1 MPDLFAFPRDDQQKK
16 KSTLKNIFLIDGN
29 SFIYRAY
36 HAIKELSNS
45 QGLPTNA
52 IYGFTNMLLKIIK
65 EKAPDGILIAFDSPA
80 PTERHRIYEEYKA
93 QRPETPGDL
102 IVQIP
107 YIRNL
112 VKALRIKTME
122 IEGCEADD
130 ILATL
135 ASEAAA
141 EGIEVFI
148 VTGDKDMLQI
158 LNDKVKIYDPM
169 KNRVISKDDVIK
181 RFGIPPERIPE
192 MMALTGD
199 TIDNIPGVKGIG
211 EKIAS
216 ELLQN
221 HSLEELLENP
231 EVIEKKRIRD
241 LIKNNIETIRMS
253 LDLARI
259 RSDIPIELDYE
270 ECRTK
275 EPDWDE
281 LLEIFRSLE
290 FGSLVKMI
298 PPRSMDVPVR
308 VINNLED
315 IRSFKKRVEES
326 IVINSYLVNPVQH
339 EPVGIGL
346 GSISEDVW
354 FLYSGSNNHDK
365 KEHTIET
372 IISELR
378 DIFESSD
385 IAKISHDIK
394 KEYIILKRHGINMKG
409 MVYDTMIASYLLNPN
424 KSSHSLNETTLD
436 YLYFRKR
443 DIDDLTSNKRTIYDI
458 DRDDL
463 MDIARTDIAVIKKLK
478 KELFMRL
485 KSEGLFD
492 IYRDIE
498 MPLIDVLASMELT
511 GIKVDIKK
519 LHELSKQLQ
528 RQLIELQR
536 MIYDLAQEEFNI
548 NSPQQLSRI
557 LFEKLGLKPRKKT
570 KTGYSTEVKV
580 LEELSMEH
588 ELPSLILQ
596 WRTLTKLKST
606 YIDALPRLIN
616 RRTGRIHTTFN
627 QAVTSTGRLSSSD
640 PNLQNIP
647 IRGELGRL
655 IRAAFV
661 ADEGYYLLSAD
672 YSQIELRILAH
683 LSGDQGL
690 IDAFKRGEDIHTRT
704 ASELF
709 GVSERDVTA
718 EMRRVAKTVN
728 FGIVYGISAY
738 GLSESIGTSV
748 EEAQSY
754 IERYFNTHEGV
765 RHYIERI
772 IEMAKKHGYVKTL
785 FGRKRAIPELNAASV
800 HQRNLGERLAMNTPV
815 QGTAADIIKLAMISI
830 HRRIRERN
838 LKSRLILQVHDEL
851 LLEVKENE
859 LDEIKDIVKEEMEGV
874 IRLDVPL
881 TVEIGFGKDWAEA
894 HN

>member
-1 MPDLFAFPRDDQQKK
+1 MPDLFAFPRDDPEKK

-45 QGLPTNA
+45 HGLPTNA

-65 EKAPDGILIAFDSPA
+65 EKAPEGILIAFDSPA
-80 PTERHRIYEEYKA
+80 PTERHRVYEEYKA

-122 IEGCEADD
+122 IEGYEADD

-135 ASEAAA
+135 ASEAAD

-169 KNRVISKDDVIK
+169 KNRIISRDEVIK

-216 ELLQN
+216 ELLQKYT
-221 HSLEELLENP
+221 LKEILENP
-231 EVIEKKRIRD
+231 DVIEKKRIRD

-259 RSDIPIELDYE
+259 RSDKPIEIDYE
-270 ECRTK
+270 ECRTR

-281 LLEIFRSLE
+281 LLDIFRYLE

-298 PPRSMDVPVR
+298 PPRTLDVPVR
-308 VINNLED
+308 IIADSGD
-315 IRSFKKRVEES
+315 IRGFKEGVEGS
-326 IVINSYLVNPVQH
+326 IVINSYLTNPVQH

-346 GSISEDVW
+346 SSVSEDVW
-354 FLYSGSNNHDK
+354 FLYSGSNSYDRK
-365 KEHTIET
+365 ALIET
-372 IISELR
+372 LMSETR
-378 DIFESSD
+378 DIFESPE

-394 KEYIILKRHGINMKG
+394 KEYIILKRHGIKMKG

-443 DIDDLTSNKRTIYDI
+443 DIDDLITNKKTIYDI
-458 DRDDL
+458 DRNDL
-463 MDIARTDIAVIKKLK
+463 LEIARTDIAVIKKLK
-478 KELFMRL
+478 KALCMRL
-485 KSEGLFD
+485 NAEGLFD

-498 MPLIDVLASMELT
+498 MPLIEVLASMELT
-511 GIKVDIKK
+511 GIKVDIEK
-519 LHELSKQLQ
+519 LRELSKQLQ
-528 RQLIELQR
+528 GQLIELQR
-536 MIYDLAQEEFNI
+536 MIYDIAQEEFNI
-548 NSPQQLSRI
+548 SSPQQLSRI

-570 KTGYSTEVKV
+570 KTGYSTEIKV
-580 LEELSMEH
+580 LEELAREH

-596 WRTLTKLKST
+596 WRSLTKLKST

-616 RRTGRIHTTFN
+616 RHTGRIHTTFN

-661 ADEGYYLLSAD
+661 ADEGYWLLSAD

-683 LSGDQGL
+683 LSGDKGL
-690 IDAFKRGEDIHTRT
+690 IDAFKREEDIHTRT

-738 GLSESIGTSV
+738 GLSESIGVSV
-748 EEAQSY
+748 EEAQTY
-754 IERYFNTHEGV
+754 IARYFKTHEGV
-765 RHYIERI
+765 RHYIDRV

-830 HRRIRERN
+830 HRRLRERN
-838 LKSRLILQVHDEL
+838 LESRLILQVHDEL
-851 LLEVKENE
+851 LLEVKEKE
-859 LDEIKDIVKEEMEGV
+859 LDEIRDIVKEEMEGV
-874 IRLDVPL
+874 IQLDVPL
-881 TVEIGFGKDWAEA
+881 TVEIGFGRDWAEA

>member
-1 MPDLFAFPRDDQQKK
+1 MSNLFEFPHDDPEKK
-16 KSTLKNIFLIDGN
+16 KSPLKNIFLIDGN

-65 EKAPDGILIAFDSPA
+65 EKSPDGILIAFDSPA

-112 VKALRIKTME
+112 VKALRIKTLE
-122 IEGCEADD
+122 VEGCEADD

-141 EGIEVFI
+141 AGIEVFI
-148 VTGDKDMLQI
+148 ITGDKDMLQV

-169 KNRVISKDDVIK
+169 KNRIISKVDVIK

-216 ELLQN
+216 EILQN
-221 HSLEELLENP
+221 YSLKELLDNP
-231 EVIEKKRIRD
+231 ELIEKKRIRE
-241 LIKNNIETIRMS
+241 LIKNNIDTIKMS

-259 RSDIPIELDYE
+259 RSNIPIELDYE

-281 LLEIFRSLE
+281 LLNIFRCLE

-298 PPRSMDVPVR
+298 PPRTIDVPVK
-308 VINNLED
+308 VISDLED
-315 IRSFKKRVEES
+315 IRAFKEGVEES
-326 IVINSYLVNPVQH
+326 IVINSYLINPVQH

-346 GSISEDVW
+346 STSSDDVW
-354 FLYSGSNNHDK
+354 FLYSGSKNHDN
-365 KEHTIET
+365 KEFTIEALMA
-372 IISELR
+372 ELR
-378 DIFESSD
+378 DIFESPE
-385 IAKISHDIK
+385 IVKISHDIK
-394 KEYIILKRHGINMKG
+394 KEYILLKRHGINMNG

-424 KSSHSLNETTLD
+424 KSNHSLDETTLD
-436 YLYFRKR
+436 YLYFRKK
-443 DIDDLTSNKRTIYDI
+443 DINDLINNKKTIHDI
-458 DRDDL
+458 ARDDL
-463 MDIARTDIAVIKKLK
+463 IDIARTDITVIKRLK
-478 KELFMRL
+478 SELFMRL
-485 KSEGLFD
+485 KGEGLFD
-492 IYRDIE
+492 IYKDIE
-498 MPLIDVLASMELT
+498 MPLIEVLARMELT
-511 GIKVDIKK
+511 GIKVDLEK
-519 LHELSKQLQ
+519 LHDLSKQLHG
-528 RQLIELQR
+528 QLIELQK
-536 MIYDLAQEEFNI
+536 MIYALAQEEFNI

-557 LFEKLGLKPRKKT
+557 LFEKIGLKPRKKT

-580 LEELSMEH
+580 LEELAREH

-661 ADEGYYLLSAD
+661 AEEGYYLLSAD

-690 IDAFKRGEDIHTRT
+690 IEAFKRGEDIHTRT

-709 GVSERDVTA
+709 GVSEKDVTA

-738 GLSESIGTSV
+738 GLSESIGGSV

-765 RHYIERI
+765 KRYIDRI
-772 IEMAKKHGYVKTL
+772 IEMAKKHGYVRTL

-800 HQRNLGERLAMNTPV
+800 HQRNLGERLAMNTPI

-830 HRRIRERN
+830 DRKIKERDM
-838 LKSRLILQVHDEL
+838 KSRLILQVHDEL
-851 LLEVKENE
+851 LLEVNENE

>member
-1 MPDLFAFPRDDQQKK
+1 MPDLFAFPRDDPDKK
-16 KSTLKNIFLIDGN
+16 KSILKNIFLIDGN

-65 EKAPDGILIAFDSPA
+65 EKTPDGILIAFDSPA

-122 IEGCEADD
+122 VEGCEADD

-141 EGIEVFI
+141 KGIDVFI

-158 LNDKVKIYDPM
+158 LNDRVKIYDPM

-199 TIDNIPGVKGIG
+199 TIDNIPGVRGIG

-216 ELLQN
+216 EILQKYT
-221 HSLEELLENP
+221 LKEILENP
-231 EVIEKKRIRD
+231 DVIEKKRIRD

-259 RSDIPIELDYE
+259 RSDMPIELDYE
-270 ECRTK
+270 ECRTR

-281 LLEIFRSLE
+281 LLDIFRSLE

-298 PPRSMDVPVR
+298 PPRTLDVPVR
-308 VINNLED
+308 VINDSED
-315 IRSFKKRVEES
+315 IRAFKDGIEGS
-326 IVINSYLVNPVQH
+326 IVINSYLTDPVQH

-346 GSISEDVW
+346 GSVSEDVW
-354 FLYSGSNNHDK
+354 FLYSGSNSYDK
-365 KEHTIET
+365 RALIQTLMSET
-372 IISELR
+372 R
-378 DIFESSD
+378 DIFESPE

-394 KEYIILKRHGINMKG
+394 KEYILLKRQGIHMRG

-436 YLYFRKR
+436 YLYFRKK
-443 DIDDLTSNKRTIYDI
+443 DIDDLISNKKTIDDI
-458 DRDDL
+458 DRNEL
-463 MDIARTDIAVIKKLK
+463 VDIARTDIAVIKKLK
-478 KELFMRL
+478 SELFMRL
-485 KSEGLFD
+485 KGEGLFD

-498 MPLIDVLASMELT
+498 MPLIEVLASMELT
-511 GIKVDIKK
+511 GIKVDIEK

-536 MIYDLAQEEFNI
+536 MIYELAHEEFNI

-580 LEELSMEH
+580 LEELAREH

-596 WRTLTKLKST
+596 WRSLTKLKST

-647 IRGELGRL
+647 IRGEIGRL

-683 LSGDQGL
+683 LSGDKGL

-738 GLSESIGTSV
+738 GLSESIGVSV
-748 EEAQSY
+748 EEAQTY
-754 IERYFNTHEGV
+754 IDRYFKTHEGV
-765 RHYIERI
+765 KHYIDRI
-772 IEMAKKHGYVKTL
+772 IEMAKKHGYVRTL

-830 HRRIRERN
+830 YRRLRERN
-838 LKSRLILQVHDEL
+838 LESRLILQVHDEL

-859 LDEIKDIVKEEMEGV
+859 LDEIRDIVREEMEGV
-874 IRLDVPL
+874 IQLDVPL
-881 TVEIGFGKDWAEA
+881 IVEIGFGRDWAEA